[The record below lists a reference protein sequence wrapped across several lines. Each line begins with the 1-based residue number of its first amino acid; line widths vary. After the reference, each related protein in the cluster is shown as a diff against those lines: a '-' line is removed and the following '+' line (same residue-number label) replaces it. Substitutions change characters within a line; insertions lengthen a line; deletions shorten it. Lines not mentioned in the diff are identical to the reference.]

1 MANPNPTIVFSI
13 NLANKES
20 SSLPYN
26 LNLVGN
32 ETVTESASQAN
43 ARSTWLP
50 PLGAGVAGYS
60 NTGVGGNIAGKNNN
74 TFTAYG
80 LNALYL
86 KRTYASGTANDV
98 LTVVSE
104 SWV

>member
-1 MANPNPTIVFSI
+1 MANPKPTIVFSI
-13 NLANKES
+13 NLSNKES

-32 ETVTESASQAN
+32 ETVTEAAAQVD

-50 PLGAGVAGYS
+50 SLSNGVAGYS
-60 NTGVGGNIAGKNNN
+60 ETGVGGNIVGKNSN

-86 KRTYASGTANDV
+86 KRTYAAGTTNDV

>member
-1 MANPNPTIVFSI
+1 MANPKPTIVFSI

-26 LNLVGN
+26 LNLIGN
-32 ETVTESASQAN
+32 ETVTEAAAQVD

-50 PLGAGVAGYS
+50 ALGNGVAGYS
-60 NTGVGGNIAGKNNN
+60 DTGVGGNIVGKNSN

-86 KRTYASGTANDV
+86 KRTYASGSSNDV
-98 LTVVSE
+98 LNVVSE

>member
-1 MANPNPTIVFSI
+1 MANPKPTIVFAI
-13 NLANKES
+13 NLSNKES

-32 ETVTESASQAN
+32 ETVTEAAAQVN
-43 ARSTWLP
+43 ARSTWLSS
-50 PLGAGVAGYS
+50 LGNGVAGYS
-60 NTGVGGNIAGKNNN
+60 DTGVGGNIAGKNSD

-80 LNALYL
+80 MNALYL

>member
-1 MANPNPTIVFSI
+1 MANPKPTIVFSI
-13 NLANKES
+13 NLSNKENS
-20 SSLPYN
+20 LLPYN

-32 ETVTESASQAN
+32 ETVTETNSQVN
-43 ARSTWLP
+43 ARTTWLP
-50 PLGAGVAGYS
+50 TLGAGVTGYS

>member
-1 MANPNPTIVFSI
+1 MANPKPTIVFAI
-13 NLANKES
+13 NLSNKES

-32 ETVTESASQAN
+32 ETVSEVTAQAN
-43 ARSTWLP
+43 ARTTWLP
-50 PLGAGVAGYS
+50 SLGNAGTHEPGFGTGANVAG
-60 NTGVGGNIAGKNNN
+60 NNGG

-86 KRTYASGTANDV
+86 KRTYAAGTPNDV
-98 LTVVSE
+98 LTVVSQ
-104 SWV
+104 SWS

>member
-1 MANPNPTIVFSI
+1 MANPKPTITFTV
-13 NLANKES
+13 NLSNKENS
-20 SSLPYN
+20 LLPYN

-32 ETVTESASQAN
+32 ETVTEANSQVD
-43 ARSTWLP
+43 ARSSWLSS
-50 PLGAGVAGYS
+50 LGAGVAGYS